1 MSRRTAP
8 RPRRRAVATSLRTVA
23 AGTPDDRFFRHLVG
37 SMRNAVIAVH
47 RDGRL
52 ALANDEAYRIF
63 SLTPQPND
71 IGRPFSHVFRER
83 PDAVRALSGAFD
95 MVTLPNRAELR
106 LKD

>member
-8 RPRRRAVATSLRTVA
+8 RPRRRAVPAGLRPVVSA
-23 AGTPDDRFFRHLVG
+23 AAPDDRFFRHLVG

-52 ALANDEAYRIF
+52 ALANTEAYRIF
-63 SLTPQPND
+63 SLSPHPDD
-71 IGRPFSHVFRER
+71 IGRPFTQVFRER
-83 PDAVRALSGAFD
+83 PDAVRALSGAFE

-106 LKD
+106 